1 MGELCLSPVGL
12 SATTK
17 LAPMRIAGMMMGVF
31 LMSISVGTYLG
42 GQVASVYDQYSLPTL
57 FGLVAAAALV
67 AAVILALFIKP
78 IARMLA
84 R

>member
-1 MGELCLSPVGL
+1 
-12 SATTK
+12 
-17 LAPMRIAGMMMGVF
+17 
-31 LMSISVGTYLG
+31 MSISVGTYLG